1 MATFDSFIRL
11 IDNLSKS
18 TATLV
23 RVILMGRRTDF
34 PRLQSCRHDALIIL
48 GNGPSLRDNLD
59 HDMTV
64 LNSHDTLAVNFAA
77 TTPEFKSLRPR
88 YYVLADPHFFNNT
101 EDANVSRLIES
112 LSAVDWKLILF
123 VPARSARKVR
133 RIISNPNIRIAGFNM
148 LAAEGFLWLSQQLM
162 QRHMGMP
169 RPRNVL
175 IASLMIGIWLG
186 YSRIVV
192 LGADHSW
199 LKTLSVDDNNKVV
212 SVQPHF
218 YKENPQEI
226 ERITKTYDSRRL
238 HEVLESMCIAFKAYH
253 SIEAFGRHREVE
265 ILNATPG
272 SYIDAFRRANL
283 QDSLPEGKTSTNRK

>member
-34 PRLQSCRHDALIIL
+34 PRLQTCRGDALIIL

-59 HDMTV
+59 QDMAV
-64 LNSHDTLAVNFAA
+64 LHSHDTLAVNFAA
-77 TTPEFKSLRPR
+77 TTPEFKSLHPR

-112 LSAVDWKLILF
+112 LSAVDWELILF
-123 VPARSARKVR
+123 VPAQSARKVR
-133 RIISNPNIRIAGFNM
+133 RMISNPNIRIAGFNM

-175 IASLMIGIWLG
+175 IPSLMIGIWLG

-192 LGADHSW
+192 LGADHS
-199 LKTLSVDDNNKVV
+199 

-253 SIEAFGRHREVE
+253 SIEAFARHRGVE

-283 QDSLPEGKTSTNRK
+283 QAALTDGKTLTNRK

>member
-1 MATFDSFIRL
+1 MSTFDSFIRF

-34 PRLQSCRHDALIIL
+34 PRLQTCRRDALIIL

-59 HDMTV
+59 HDMAL

-77 TTPEFKSLRPR
+77 TAPEFKSMRPR
-88 YYVLADPHFFNNT
+88 YYVLADPHFFNNA
-101 EDANVSRLIES
+101 EDANVSRLIKS
-112 LSAVDWKLILF
+112 LSAVDWELTLF
-123 VPARSARKVR
+123 VPSRAARKVR
-133 RIISNPNIRIAGFNM
+133 RIIPNLNIQIAGFNM
-148 LAAEGFLWLSQQLM
+148 LAVEGFLWLSRRLM

-175 IASLMIGIWLG
+175 IPSLMIGIWLG
-186 YSRIVV
+186 YSRIMV

-218 YKENPQEI
+218 YKENPKEI

-253 SIEAFGRHREVE
+253 AIEAFARHRGVE

-272 SYIDAFRRANL
+272 SYIDAFRRAYL
-283 QDSLPEGKTSTNRK
+283 QDSLSDCTTSPNRK

>member
-148 LAAEGFLWLSQQLM
+148 LAAE
-162 QRHMGMP
+162 
-169 RPRNVL
+169 
-175 IASLMIGIWLG
+175 
-186 YSRIVV
+186 
-192 LGADHSW
+192 
-199 LKTLSVDDNNKVV
+199 
-212 SVQPHF
+212 
-218 YKENPQEI
+218 
-226 ERITKTYDSRRL
+226 
-238 HEVLESMCIAFKAYH
+238 
-253 SIEAFGRHREVE
+253 
-265 ILNATPG
+265 
-272 SYIDAFRRANL
+272 
-283 QDSLPEGKTSTNRK
+283 

>member
-1 MATFDSFIRL
+1 
-11 IDNLSKS
+11 
-18 TATLV
+18 
-23 RVILMGRRTDF
+23 MGRRTDF
-34 PRLQSCRHDALIIL
+34 PRLQTCRGDALIIL

-59 HDMTV
+59 QDMAV
-64 LNSHDTLAVNFAA
+64 LHSHDTLAVNFAA
-77 TTPEFKSLRPR
+77 TTPEFKSLHPR

-112 LSAVDWKLILF
+112 LSAVDWELILF
-123 VPARSARKVR
+123 VPAQSARKVR
-133 RIISNPNIRIAGFNM
+133 RMISNPNIRIAGFNM

-175 IASLMIGIWLG
+175 IPSLMIGIWLG

-253 SIEAFGRHREVE
+253 SIEAFARHRGVE

-283 QDSLPEGKTSTNRK
+283 QAALTDGKTLTNRK

>member
-34 PRLQSCRHDALIIL
+34 PRLQTCRGDALIIL

-59 HDMTV
+59 QDMAV
-64 LNSHDTLAVNFAA
+64 LHSHDTLAVNFAA
-77 TTPEFKSLRPR
+77 TTPEFKSLHPR

-112 LSAVDWKLILF
+112 LSAVDWGLILF
-123 VPARSARKVR
+123 VPAQSARKVR
-133 RIISNPNIRIAGFNM
+133 RMISNPNIRIAGFNM

-175 IASLMIGIWLG
+175 IPSLMIGIWLG

-253 SIEAFGRHREVE
+253 SIEAFARHRGVE

-283 QDSLPEGKTSTNRK
+283 QAALTDGKTLTNRK